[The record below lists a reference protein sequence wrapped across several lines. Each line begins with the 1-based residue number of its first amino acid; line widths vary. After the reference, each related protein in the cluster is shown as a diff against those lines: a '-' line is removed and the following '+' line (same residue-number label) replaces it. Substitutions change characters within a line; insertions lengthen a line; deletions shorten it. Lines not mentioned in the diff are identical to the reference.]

1 MGDAQ
6 QPLSITFTACVAW
19 SGAAWEKVKN
29 PIYRALPCRKRPY
42 CEQHWAISAWGR
54 WEPGEEKEV
63 GGEDTQALKRHPKAE
78 MSELMPKKSPVGWH
92 QWAQKPRGKAEDEQ
106 DKEVRT
112 KRGVPSPLLWGGR
125 RWMLPNTATPEEDTA
140 GNQHQQETELK
151 AMEIKE
157 EETLP
162 LHPLPPPPPLLCLSP
177 VGGSAPSQHCGQLKP
192 HTSYKRR
199 ARKTQL
205 QMGTTT
211 TDCNLPGLLF
221 SLKHG
226 NQSRI
231 VCMRFRDR
239 ESCAQRSCGLNPRD
253 ATHGF
258 RAPPAAR
265 SIGVEK
271 EGIKSKEK
279 EKKNK

>member
-78 MSELMPKKSPVGWH
+78 MSELTPTKSPVGWH
-92 QWAQKPRGKAEDEQ
+92 QRAQKPRGKAEDEQ

-162 LHPLPPPPPLLCLSP
+162 LHPLPPPPAPALPQPCGGLSSFPALRPTETPHVLQAPCPKNAAADGNHHHRLQPPRVAFLFKARQPKSHCLHAVS
-177 VGGSAPSQHCGQLKP
+177 GQ
-192 HTSYKRR
+192 R
-199 ARKTQL
+199 AALR
-205 QMGTTT
+205 G
-211 TDCNLPGLLF
+211 
-221 SLKHG
+221 
-226 NQSRI
+226 
-231 VCMRFRDR
+231 
-239 ESCAQRSCGLNPRD
+239 
-253 ATHGF
+253 
-258 RAPPAAR
+258 AAA
-265 SIGVEK
+265 
-271 EGIKSKEK
+271 
-279 EKKNK
+279 

>member
-78 MSELMPKKSPVGWH
+78 MSELTPKKSPVGWH
-92 QWAQKPRGKAEDEQ
+92 QQAQKPRGKAEDEQ

-162 LHPLPPPPPLLCLSP
+162 LHPLPPPRPCSASALWGAQLL
-177 VGGSAPSQHCGQLKP
+177 PS
-192 HTSYKRR
+192 T
-199 ARKTQL
+199 
-205 QMGTTT
+205 
-211 TDCNLPGLLF
+211 
-221 SLKHG
+221 
-226 NQSRI
+226 
-231 VCMRFRDR
+231 
-239 ESCAQRSCGLNPRD
+239 
-253 ATHGF
+253 
-258 RAPPAAR
+258 AA
-265 SIGVEK
+265 
-271 EGIKSKEK
+271 
-279 EKKNK
+279 N